1 MARIVVAEDESVA
14 AWYLREA
21 LEHLGHTVLG
31 SVASGS
37 DVIQVTGETRPDLV
51 LMDIRLEGNI
61 DGVAAA
67 QQIREYFDIPV
78 IYITA
83 HTDDSTLHRAMM
95 SEPFGYIIKP
105 FQEKELQTAIAIAL
119 HRHQLEKRLRESEQR
134 LATTLASIGDGAIAT
149 DSDGCITFI
158 NPVAEDLTG
167 WRQPEAIGESSSR
180 VLDLINAKTRE
191 AIANPVLRAM
201 QQGINVRLPQDCL
214 LRTKDGAE
222 TPIGDTAAPIR
233 NQQGDVTGGII
244 VFQDVSERI
253 QLEQAL
259 RQQAE
264 RERLVSD
271 TAQRIRESL
280 DLETILRTTVAEVCR
295 LLSVDRVLIY
305 QLERDRPGTIAAE
318 AAAFARMGTTTS
330 EPSGFAGHSFAP
342 ALHQAFSQGHVQ
354 VSSDI
359 NQDEYLNQ
367 HPEYLDDLR
376 QLNVQSQIT
385 VPIQQSGSL
394 WGVLIVHQVQTQRN
408 WQPWEIDVLQ
418 QLVRHVAIAIQQ
430 AQRYQQ
436 VQRLNVELA
445 QQVQDRTTTLERA
458 FEFEATLKRIA
469 DSVRDSLDDNHILQ
483 TAVRN
488 LAIALGVGCCS
499 AAFYSAEQGTFTIQS
514 EYVSPIAPMP
524 GRTEQQADSP
534 EYEQILRGQPLQCCP
549 LTAHSPES
557 RASIL
562 ASPILDDQ
570 GVIGD
575 LWLIDHSDRIFSE
588 QELRLLQ
595 QVANQCAIAM
605 RQAQLYAASQVQ
617 VRELE
622 RLNRLKEDFLSTI
635 SHELRTPLANII
647 MAVQML
653 EVVAHQ
659 QGTLDMATSQVA
671 RYFQIL
677 REECKREIKL
687 VDDLLGF
694 PHLDAGTEPL
704 VLGAVN
710 LQAWI
715 PFAVELFQD
724 RINER
729 QQILQIDIP
738 ADLPAL
744 TTDLSIL
751 SHILSELLNNACTYT
766 PVGGTIGI
774 AAWATA
780 EAIFLSVS
788 NVGVEIPSV
797 ELPHIFD
804 KFYRVPN
811 HDPWRYTGTGLGLA
825 LVKKRTEYLGASIQA
840 ESGNNSTTFALR
852 FPRQLSSAQ
861 PPQDA

>member
-1 MARIVVAEDESVA
+1 
-14 AWYLREA
+14 
-21 LEHLGHTVLG
+21 
-31 SVASGS
+31 
-37 DVIQVTGETRPDLV
+37 
-51 LMDIRLEGNI
+51 
-61 DGVAAA
+61 
-67 QQIREYFDIPV
+67 
-78 IYITA
+78 
-83 HTDDSTLHRAMM
+83 
-95 SEPFGYIIKP
+95 
-105 FQEKELQTAIAIAL
+105 
-119 HRHQLEKRLRESEQR
+119 
-134 LATTLASIGDGAIAT
+134 
-149 DSDGCITFI
+149 
-158 NPVAEDLTG
+158 
-167 WRQPEAIGESSSR
+167 
-180 VLDLINAKTRE
+180 
-191 AIANPVLRAM
+191 
-201 QQGINVRLPQDCL
+201 
-214 LRTKDGAE
+214 
-222 TPIGDTAAPIR
+222 
-233 NQQGDVTGGII
+233 
-244 VFQDVSERI
+244 
-253 QLEQAL
+253 
-259 RQQAE
+259 
-264 RERLVSD
+264 
-271 TAQRIRESL
+271 
-280 DLETILRTTVAEVCR
+280 
-295 LLSVDRVLIY
+295 
-305 QLERDRPGTIAAE
+305 
-318 AAAFARMGTTTS
+318 
-330 EPSGFAGHSFAP
+330 
-342 ALHQAFSQGHVQ
+342 
-354 VSSDI
+354 
-359 NQDEYLNQ
+359 
-367 HPEYLDDLR
+367 
-376 QLNVQSQIT
+376 
-385 VPIQQSGSL
+385 
-394 WGVLIVHQVQTQRN
+394 
-408 WQPWEIDVLQ
+408 
-418 QLVRHVAIAIQQ
+418 
-430 AQRYQQ
+430 
-436 VQRLNVELA
+436 
-445 QQVQDRTTTLERA
+445 
-458 FEFEATLKRIA
+458 
-469 DSVRDSLDDNHILQ
+469 
-483 TAVRN
+483 
-488 LAIALGVGCCS
+488 
-499 AAFYSAEQGTFTIQS
+499 
-514 EYVSPIAPMP
+514 
-524 GRTEQQADSP
+524 
-534 EYEQILRGQPLQCCP
+534 
-549 LTAHSPES
+549 
-557 RASIL
+557 
-562 ASPILDDQ
+562 
-570 GVIGD
+570 
-575 LWLIDHSDRIFSE
+575 
-588 QELRLLQ
+588 
-595 QVANQCAIAM
+595 M